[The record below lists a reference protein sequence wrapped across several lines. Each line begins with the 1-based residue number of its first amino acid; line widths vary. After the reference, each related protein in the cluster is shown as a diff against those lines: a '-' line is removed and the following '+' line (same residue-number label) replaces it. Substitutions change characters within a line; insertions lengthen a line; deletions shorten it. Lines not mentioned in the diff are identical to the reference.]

1 MDLYKLGGTLIY
13 DNKTYRAG
21 EFIELQSS
29 SRNDP
34 RYMPPRD
41 VDELLTDGILII
53 TEEVEVIDPL
63 TEKFEFAWADLK
75 KYIADNGEVETL
87 NYFRKIIDTYVLTRQ
102 CERSLTTGLS
112 RKDNG
117 LRPIIRRQM
126 SAMLMDA
133 KIAGGESE
141 GTEEDS

>member
-29 SRNDP
+29 SRNDA

>member
-1 MDLYKLGGTLIY
+1 MDLYRLGGTLIY

-21 EFIELQSS
+21 EFIELQSGS
-29 SRNDP
+29 MNEP

-41 VDELLTDGILII
+41 VEGLCTDGILIV

-75 KYIADNGEVETL
+75 KYIADHGEVEAL
-87 NYFRKIIDTYVLTRQ
+87 NYFRNILDKYVLTRQ